1 MSTFL
6 RLLLGVGIALASG
19 AVTAAAE
26 PFGGDTP
33 AALEG
38 IEITDRSGEQVPPDI
53 LLVDEAGNTVRL
65 GDYFRGRPLV
75 VQLMYFNCP
84 MLCTLVL
91 NGYVDA
97 ARELDWVP
105 GQEYE
110 VLSVSFDPRDT
121 AELAAAKKKTYV
133 EELGKPGAGEGWHFL
148 TGSEAEVA
156 RLAEALG
163 FGYRWDD
170 TQKQYAHAAGMFVL
184 TPRGMVSRTLYG
196 IEYPGREFRLSLTEA
211 SEGRLGSP
219 LDKLVLYCFQ
229 YNSEKHKYALVATNV
244 MKLGAFATVLLL
256 GGFIALQ
263 WMRERT
269 RPPQPAV

>member
-1 MSTFL
+1 MSTCL
-6 RLLLGVGIALASG
+6 RLLLLSGIVLASG
-19 AVTAAAE
+19 AGTASGE

-33 AALEG
+33 PVLEG

-53 LLVDEAGNTVRL
+53 LLVDEEGNTVRL
-65 GDYFRGRPLV
+65 GDYFQGRPGV
-75 VQLMYFNCP
+75 VQLMYFSCP

-105 GQEYE
+105 GEEYE

-121 AELAAAKKKTYV
+121 WELAAAKKKTYL
-133 EELGKPGAGEGWHFL
+133 EELDKPGAGEGWHFL
-148 TGSEAEVA
+148 TGSETEVA

-163 FGYRWDD
+163 FGYRWDES
-170 TQKQYAHAAGMFVL
+170 QKQYAHAAGMFVL

-196 IEYPGREFRLSLTEA
+196 IEYPGRELRLSLTEA

-229 YNSEKHKYALVATNV
+229 YSAEKHKYALVATNV

-263 WMRERT
+263 WIRERA
-269 RPPQPAV
+269 RPPQPVV